1 MTDAG
6 RDVVGPLV
14 LGAWD
19 DFLPLVE
26 QVDLDRATR
35 LPGWRA
41 REVAVHLG
49 VWDDY
54 DALAGLVASARK
66 GLAGADPDV
75 EAPDVDAANARVT
88 AAHRHAS
95 RAEVLGALARHRGA
109 LERYLTREPPALDGA
124 LTVGPV
130 GPLPL
135 LSVLLGEAYELAVH
149 GLDLHAAGAPAPS
162 ARLLDAGL
170 AALADVTGALA
181 ARSGVTG
188 GATLQTPDGGWRFAA
203 QDGGWTVAQVPGS
216 RSGTRQAGTV
226 VEGEAAVLLDASAG
240 RGNPVLAL
248 ARRRIAVHDM
258 GGLLRLAPIVEAAP
272 NVPGGPLLQVA
283 ARSLSGASGLLGRL
297 HR

>member
-1 MTDAG
+1 MDGSTGRRPDGRVGGMEIRAAHGARGSAAGGAVHGPRGMTDAG

-109 LERYLTREPPALDGA
+109 LERYLTREPPALPTA
-124 LTVGPV
+124 HA
-130 GPLPL
+130 GPLPTR
-135 LSVLLGEAYELAVH
+135 G
-149 GLDLHAAGAPAPS
+149 GRP
-162 ARLLDAGL
+162 DAGG
-170 AALADVTGALA
+170 D
-181 ARSGVTG
+181 
-188 GATLQTPDGGWRFAA
+188 
-203 QDGGWTVAQVPGS
+203 
-216 RSGTRQAGTV
+216 
-226 VEGEAAVLLDASAG
+226 
-240 RGNPVLAL
+240 PV
-248 ARRRIAVHDM
+248 
-258 GGLLRLAPIVEAAP
+258 
-272 NVPGGPLLQVA
+272 Q
-283 ARSLSGASGLLGRL
+283 
-297 HR
+297 